1 MPTPVLICDDSSF
14 ARKQV
19 QRALP
24 KDWDVEV
31 SFAGNGEEGLNA
43 IKSGKGDVVFLD
55 LTMPVM
61 DGFELLEAIK
71 IEDLPCLVVVISGD
85 IQPEAMARVKKLG
98 AVDFIKK
105 PVDASR
111 LQQVLSDFGIY
122 AG

>member
-24 KDWDVEV
+24 KDWDIDVC
-31 SFAGNGEEGLNA
+31 FAGNGEEGLNA

-71 IEDLPCLVVVISGD
+71 SQDLPCLVVVISGD

-105 PVDASR
+105 PVDAGR

>member
-1 MPTPVLICDDSSF
+1 MSTPVLICDDSSF

-24 KDWDVEV
+24 PGWDVEV
-31 SFAGNGEEGLNA
+31 TFAGNGEEGLAA
-43 IKSGKGDVVFLD
+43 ITEGKGDVVFLD

-61 DGFELLEAIK
+61 DGFEVLEAIK
-71 IEDLPCLVVVISGD
+71 VRDLPCLVVVISGD
-85 IQPEAMARVKKLG
+85 IQPEALARVKKLG

-105 PVDASR
+105 PVDARR
-111 LQQVLSDFGIY
+111 LQQVLTGFGIY

>member
-1 MPTPVLICDDSSF
+1 MSTPVLICDDSSF

-24 KDWDVEV
+24 PGWDVEV
-31 SFAGNGEEGLNA
+31 TFAGDGEEGLAA
-43 IKSGKGDVVFLD
+43 ITEGKGDVVFLD

-61 DGFELLEAIK
+61 DGFEVLEAIK
-71 IEDLPCLVVVISGD
+71 ARDLPCLVVVISGD

-98 AVDFIKK
+98 AVDFIKE
-105 PVDASR
+105 PVDARR
-111 LQQVLSDFGIY
+111 LQQVLTDFGIH